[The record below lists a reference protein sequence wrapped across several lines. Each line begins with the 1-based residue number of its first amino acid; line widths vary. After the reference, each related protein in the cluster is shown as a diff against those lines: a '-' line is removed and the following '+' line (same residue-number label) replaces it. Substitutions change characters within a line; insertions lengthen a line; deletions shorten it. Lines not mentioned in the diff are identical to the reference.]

1 MKLRRVLTGHDASGK
16 AVFVNDAHLEGIHL
30 ALLPGLELHTLWCA
44 SHSPGTSS
52 DVDSAA
58 GMNWFPPPGGIRFF
72 HMVLPPAGGELL
84 PVADQAAAIAEME
97 SKVPG
102 LLATMEPDSPGMHRS
117 DTIDCLFV
125 LSGNP
130 VLELDDG
137 AELSLG
143 PGDTVIQ
150 RGTRH
155 RWHNRGSEPA
165 RMVGVL
171 MGAQR
176 DR

>member
-1 MKLRRVLTGHDASGK
+1 MKLRTVVTGHDAAGK
-16 AVFVNDAHLEGIHL
+16 AVFVRDTHLDGL
-30 ALLPGLELHTLWCA
+30 QVSLLPGLELHTLWG
-44 SHSPGTSS
+44 SPHAPSLS
-52 DVDSAA
+52 DDIEPAA
-58 GMNWFPPPGGIRFF
+58 GMNWFPPAGGVRFF
-72 HMVLPPAGGELL
+72 HMILPPDGGEVL

-102 LLATMEPDSPGMHRS
+102 LLGTMEPDSPGMHRS

-125 LSGNP
+125 LSGHP

-137 AELSLG
+137 VEARLG
-143 PGDTVIQ
+143 PGDTVVQ

-155 RWHNRGSEPA
+155 RWHNRGSEPV

-171 MGAQR
+171 VGAR
-176 DR
+176 RKA

>member
-16 AVFVNDAHLEGIHL
+16 AIFVSDAQLEGDQV
-30 ALLPGLELHTLWCA
+30 ALMPGLELHTLWGA
-44 SHSPGTSS
+44 SHPPGTA
-52 DVDSAA
+52 DDIDSTT
-58 GMNWFPPPGGIRFF
+58 GMNWFPPPGGVRFF
-72 HMVLPPAGGELL
+72 HMVLPPEGGELL
-84 PVADQAAAIAEME
+84 AVADQAAAIAEME

-102 LLATMEPDSPGMHRS
+102 LLATMEPDCPGMHRS

-137 AELSLG
+137 AETSLA

-155 RWHNRGSEPA
+155 RWHNRGREPV

-171 MGAQR
+171 LGAR
-176 DR
+176 RNR